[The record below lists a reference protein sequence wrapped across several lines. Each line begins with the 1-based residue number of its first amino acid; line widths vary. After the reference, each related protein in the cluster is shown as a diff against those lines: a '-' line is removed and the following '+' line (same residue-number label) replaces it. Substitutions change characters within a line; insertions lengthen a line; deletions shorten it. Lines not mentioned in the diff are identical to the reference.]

1 MRGASNRTIQKR
13 RRLVIGGT
21 APIARPHTHEVGSP
35 KPMLW
40 IYERSNE
47 TLRIETRFDNATN
60 EYVLITRR
68 VDGTEQVERF
78 PDAPSFQTRLD
89 SLERQ
94 LEAEEWRNRSVTA
107 LHDGWKL

>member
-1 MRGASNRTIQKR
+1 
-13 RRLVIGGT
+13 
-21 APIARPHTHEVGSP
+21 
-35 KPMLW
+35 MLW

-47 TLRIETRFDNATN
+47 ILRIETRFDNATN